1 MAKIGFQEWW
11 AVGQALAS
19 TDLLRYGAGNQF
31 TNRFESRFGAM
42 IGASNVLTV
51 TSGTAALTTALAAA
65 GIGPGDEVLV
75 PAYTWMAT
83 ATAPVMVGAVPVLVD
98 IDETLTMDPVDLE
111 AKITPY
117 TRAIIPV
124 HMVNMPANMDAI
136 MKIARKHNL
145 LVIEDACQAVGV
157 RYKDRFC
164 GAIGDA
170 GCFSFNPAKNMNIGE
185 GGAVATNDPQLFRR
199 ALNYHDLGVW
209 ARNHKLDD
217 AEPLFI
223 GHNFRANEIQGA
235 MLNAQLSKLQPL
247 LNRMKVR
254 RRILAD
260 TIGREGNIRIAPH
273 NDPENAVSLA
283 VILDTEEEAIEYSK
297 RAGAF
302 RVFDNSKH
310 IYTNWKAVMER
321 RTAHPKMNPW
331 AWAHRDV
338 TYTPDSCARSLNIL
352 RRTCRIRLS
361 EKWPTVVAHRKA
373 RWLAKP
379 LSSALRT
386 VTQVQSPKP
395 AKAAVVPTSVF
406 AE

>member
-1 MAKIGFQEWW
+1 MAKIGLEEWW
-11 AVGQALAS
+11 AVGQAMTS
-19 TDLLRYGAGNQF
+19 TDLLRYGSG
-31 TNRFESRFGAM
+31 NRFTSRFENRFGAM
-42 IGASNVLTV
+42 IGASHVLTV

-98 IDETLTMDPVDLE
+98 IDETLTMDPIDLE

-185 GGAVATNDPQLFRR
+185 GGAVATSNPQLFRR

-209 ARNHKLDD
+209 ARNHKLDES
-217 AEPLFI
+217 EPVFI

-235 MLNAQLSKLQPL
+235 MLNAQLSKLQPML
-247 LNRMKVR
+247 HRMKVR

-260 TIGREGNIRIAPH
+260 AISAAGNVRVAPH
-273 NDPENAVSLA
+273 NDPNNAVSLA
-283 VILDTEEEAIEYSK
+283 VVLDTEEEAIEFGK
-297 RAGAF
+297 RKGAF

-310 IYTNWKAVMER
+310 IYTYWQAIMER

-331 AWAHRDV
+331 AWAHRDI
-338 TYTPDSCARSLNIL
+338 TYSPDTCARSLDIL

-361 EKWPTVVAHRKA
+361 EKWPTVVARRKA
-373 RWLAKP
+373 RWLVQP
-379 LSSALRT
+379 LSTGSRAT
-386 VTQVQSPKP
+386 STQASPLP
-395 AKAAVVPTSVF
+395 AATPVAA
-406 AE
+406 E

>member
-1 MAKIGFQEWW
+1 MAKIGFREWW
-11 AVGQALAS
+11 AVGQAMTS
-19 TDLLRYGAGNQF
+19 TELLRYGAGNRF
-31 TNRFESRFGAM
+31 TSRFEKRFGAM
-42 IGASNVLTV
+42 IGSSQVLAV

-98 IDETLTMDPVDLE
+98 IDDTLTMDPIDLE

-117 TRAIIPV
+117 TKAIIPV
-124 HMVNMPANMDAI
+124 HMVNLPANMDAI

-145 LVIEDACQAVGV
+145 IVIEDACQAVGV

-185 GGAVATNDPQLFRR
+185 GGAIATSDPKLFRR

-217 AEPLFI
+217 AEPIFI

-235 MLNAQLSKLQPL
+235 MLNEQLSRLQPM

-254 RRILAD
+254 RKIIAD
-260 TIGREGNIRIAPH
+260 VIEREGNIRIAPH

-283 VILDTEEEAIEYSK
+283 VILDTEEEAIEFGK
-297 RAGAF
+297 RRGAF

-310 IYTNWKAVMER
+310 IYTYWQAIMER

-331 AWAHRDV
+331 AWANRDV
-338 TYTPDSCARSLNIL
+338 SYSAESCARSLDIL

-361 EKWPTVVAHRKA
+361 ENFPTVLAHRKA
-373 RWLAKP
+373 GRLAQP
-379 LSSALRT
+379 LSTGKRT
-386 VTQVQSPKP
+386 AAPTATVEPKP
-395 AKAAVVPTSVF
+395 VMGQGSVF